1 MANHFFEHEG
11 IVSTSRY
18 RNASSTAAP
27 AYLALTCV
35 GLAVAAT
42 PSLAQDAND
51 NTSPAHL
58 GGVTVSDTAIDDGSY
73 KTDKLSSPKATAPL
87 VDTPRSITVISSQLM
102 SDTNSAS
109 LAEALRTVPG
119 ITMGAGEGGNP
130 LGDRPFIRG
139 SDSQASTYLDGVR
152 DIANQSRETFAIE
165 SIEVTKGS
173 DSVTNGSGNAGGS
186 INLVSKAPKAD
197 RFAKLDASYG
207 SADYKRVTVDINQ
220 PLSDF
225 IGVRINGMWHDQD
238 VAGRDAVWQKRWG
251 VAPSIKF
258 GLNGPTSLELD
269 WYHLHS
275 NELPDTGIP
284 YYTTISNQPA
294 ANWQTAPA
302 GTDVRSRDAF
312 YGLVDRDFRKTTVDQ
327 FTARF
332 QHDFDNDLTVRNT
345 MRYSNTSQQYLWTQP
360 DDSKGNV
367 ASYDTVGRRVNSR
380 YTNQSGFVD
389 QADLSGQ
396 FDTGALKHSFAASLE
411 YSWQKA
417 SYGSYYASAAG
428 DALPTSLTCLTA
440 TSGTNY
446 NCTSLANPN
455 PNDPWTGTIV
465 KGPSNS
471 LTLSNSS
478 TYSASAF
485 DTISIGDSW
494 KLNLGGRYDHYV
506 TNASPALAKPFVGNR
521 VWQHKVDDLFTY
533 QAGLVFKP
541 ARNGTL
547 YVSTASAAV
556 PPGSFLAQ
564 GSEDNSLTG
573 TNSTTGN
580 VISADDLK
588 VQKTTSYEAGTK
600 WEFFD
605 RALSLNFDVFQ
616 TRTTNAR
623 TTDPTTGGVLYVGTK
638 RVRGFE
644 LGFSGNVTE
653 AWSIF
658 GGYTYMDSKVTN
670 AGTTGTKGTDAS
682 GAVATYYA
690 PAAATGHQF
699 PNTPKNSFT
708 LFTNYKVTPKF
719 NVGGG
724 AIYMD
729 KVYGGFSDSRTY
741 VDGVFLIAKTR
752 AVYVPSYWRFDANAS
767 YDLTE
772 NISLRVN
779 ALNLTNKLYYDQAYA
794 THYAH
799 QAAGR
804 TVIGTVSFKY

>member
-1 MANHFFEHEG
+1 MSISRFRN
-11 IVSTSRY
+11 ST
-18 RNASSTAAP
+18 ATAAP
-27 AYLALTCV
+27 AYLALSCV
-35 GLAVAAT
+35 GLAATAA
-42 PSLAQDAND
+42 PSLAQDAGAAANP
-51 NTSPAHL
+51 TRL
-58 GGVTVSDTAIDDGSY
+58 GGVTVSDTAIDDDSY
-73 KTDKLSSPKATAPL
+73 KVDKLSSPKATAPL
-87 VDTPRSITVISSQLM
+87 VDTPRSITVIPSQML

-152 DIANQSRETFAIE
+152 DIASQSRETFAIE
-165 SIEVTKGS
+165 SIEVTRGS

-186 INLVSKAPKAD
+186 INLVSKAPRAD
-197 RFAKLDASYG
+197 RFARLDASYG
-207 SADYKRVTVDINQ
+207 SDDYKRVTVDINQ
-220 PLSDF
+220 PLNDF

-251 VAPSIKF
+251 VAPSVKF
-258 GLNGPTSLELD
+258 GLNGPTSLQLD

-284 YYTTISNQPA
+284 YYTILANQPE

-302 GTDVRSRDAF
+302 GTDVRPRDAF

-332 QHDFDNDLTVRNT
+332 QHDFDGDLTVRNT
-345 MRYSNTSQQYLWTQP
+345 MRYSNSSQKYLWTQP

-367 ASYDTVGRRVNSR
+367 ASYGTVGRRVNSR
-380 YTNQSGFVD
+380 YTTQSGFVD
-389 QADLSGQ
+389 QADLSGK
-396 FDTGALKHSFAASLE
+396 FETGALKHSFTAALE

-417 SYGSYYASAAG
+417 QYGSYYASAAG
-428 DALPTSLTCLTA
+428 DALPGSIACPTA

-446 NCTSLANPN
+446 NCTSLDNPN

-471 LTLSNSS
+471 LTMSNSS
-478 TYSASAF
+478 TYSASLF
-485 DTISIGDSW
+485 DTISIGESW
-494 KLNLGGRYDHYV
+494 KLNLGGRYDHYI
-506 TNASPALAKPFVGNR
+506 TNASAALAKPFVGTR
-521 VWQHKVDDLFTY
+521 TWQHKVDDLFTY
-533 QAGLVFKP
+533 QAGLIFKP

-547 YVSTASAAV
+547 YISTASSAI

-573 TNSTTGN
+573 TNGTTGAT
-580 VISADDLK
+580 ISMDDLK

-623 TTDPTTGGVLYVGTK
+623 TTDPTTGGVAFIGTK

-644 LGFSGNVTE
+644 VGFSGNVTDE
-653 AWSIF
+653 WSVF

-670 AGTTGTKGTDAS
+670 AGMTGTKGTDAS
-682 GAVATYYA
+682 GAVATFYA
-690 PAAATGHQF
+690 PAAATGHEF

-708 LFTNYKVTPKF
+708 LFTNYKVTPQF
-719 NVGGG
+719 NLGGG
-724 AIYMD
+724 VMYMD
-729 KVYGGFSDSRTY
+729 KVYGGFSDSRSY
-741 VDGVFLIAKTR
+741 KLGVFSIDKTR
-752 AVYVPSYWRFDANAS
+752 ATYVPSYWRFDANAS
-767 YDLTE
+767 YDITE
-772 NISLRVN
+772 NLSLRVN
-779 ALNLTNKLYYDQAYA
+779 ALNLTNKLYYDQAYP

-804 TVIGTVSFKY
+804 TVIGTISVKY